1 MTKKI
6 SALTNMN
13 GAASIDRAADMLE
26 VSDISGGASYK
37 ATPNF
42 ILGFSG
48 GNPVSTSDTQS
59 MTNKTFDTSNIFTV
73 RDDRFTMQDSG
84 DLTKQVQFQLSGIT
98 TGNTRVLTVPN
109 ATTTLVGRDTT
120 DTLTNKTITGGSMTG
135 TTIDN
140 PVLQTDTVSEHTS
153 ANGVTVD
160 GLNIKDG
167 KLNTNNSVVTA
178 NITDAAVTPAKLTA
192 GAGSSW
198 AWQSWVPTWTNL
210 TVASSTVTAKYAQTG
225 KRIDYRITVVLGGG
239 NAPSGAVQFTLP
251 VTSASYTGVSTTPP
265 IGIAVF
271 NDSSTTVYQGV
282 VGWVDTTHGVVL
294 VNAANGTY
302 LTQTNISGSVPFSFG
317 NGDEIS
323 LAGSYEAA

>member
-6 SALTNMN
+6 SGLTNMN

-26 VSDISGGASYK
+26 IADISGGASYK

-59 MTNKTFDTSNIFTV
+59 LTNKTFDNSNVFTI
-73 RDDRFTMQDSG
+73 RDDRLTLQDNA
-84 DLTKQVQFQLSGIT
+84 DATKQVQFQLSGIT

-153 ANGVTVD
+153 TNGVTVD

-178 NITDAAVTPAKLTA
+178 NITDAAVTPNKLSS
-192 GAGSSW
+192 GAGTSW
-198 AWQSWVPTWTNL
+198 AWQSWTPTWTNL
-210 TVASSTVTAKYAQTG
+210 TVASSTVTAKYTQIG
-225 KRIDYRITVVLGGG
+225 KTIYYRVAVVLGGG

-251 VTSASYTGVSTTPP
+251 ATSVSYAGTSTIPP
-265 IGIAVF
+265 IGTVVF
-271 NDSSTTVYQGV
+271 NDSSVNVYQGT
-282 VGWVDTTHGVVL
+282 VGWVDTTHGVIV
-294 VNAANGTY
+294 VNQASTTY
-302 LTQTNISGSVPFSFG
+302 LTQANISSTIPFTFG
-317 NGDEIS
+317 NGDEIV
-323 LAGSYEAA
+323 AQGFYEAA